1 MTMVQPRLMNL
12 KVDFAFKQLFGQAQS
27 QDILIAFLN
36 ALLKRTETDP
46 ITEVQFANTEY
57 SRNHQADKESRLDVL
72 VRTNRDEWVNIEIQ
86 VASQKEIVKRGLF
99 YWATVYQGQAERGRS
114 YERLHPTIGVFVLD
128 FKHFSTER
136 FHTSYHVY
144 EDVEHYRL
152 SDDLQLH
159 FVELPKLPIDTGNS
173 MTDDPLTKWLWLLQA
188 HDHPKL
194 FRYLEVEAMADE
206 TLHKAFNMWEEISR
220 DPENWAAYISRDKFL
235 RDQVSIREEAREE
248 GLEEGRQKG
257 RQEGADAK
265 ALEVAL
271 NLLAQGVELD
281 VIVKATGLSREK
293 VEELQKQQQ

>member
-1 MTMVQPRLMNL
+1 MTMDQPRLMNL

-86 VASQKEIVKRGLF
+86 VASQKEIAKRGLF

-114 YERLHPTIGVFVLD
+114 YGRLHPTIGVFVLD
-128 FKHFSTER
+128 FNHFSTER

-159 FVELPKLPIDTGNS
+159 FVELPKLPVDTANS
-173 MTDDPLTKWLWLLQA
+173 LADDPLTQWLWLLQA
-188 HDHPKL
+188 YDHPEL
-194 FRYLEVEAMADE
+194 FRYLEVKAMADE
-206 TLHKAFNMWEEISR
+206 TLHKAFTMWEEISR
-220 DPENWAAYISRDKFL
+220 DPDNWAAYISRDKFL

-248 GLEEGRQKG
+248 GLEEGRQEG
-257 RQEGADAK
+257 RQEAQEEI
-265 ALEVAL
+265 ALH
-271 NLLAQGVELD
+271 LLAQGVDID
-281 VIVKATGLSREK
+281 VIVKATSLSREK